1 MRDELPNLRGAFKDF
16 AEPHKPERASY
27 DPAFVIVMA
36 FLALGVAVCIAG
48 IVFT

>member
-16 AEPHKPERASY
+16 GWPDNPERASF
-27 DPAFVIVMA
+27 DQSFVIVMA